1 MCVEAFTPHDAFR
14 LPQSANDGKPTMT
27 TIRDVAK
34 RAGVSVTTASY
45 ALNETGSIGLAT
57 RKRVL
62 AAAEEL
68 NYHPNAFARHLKH
81 RKTQTIGVFIS
92 RFGGSFYE
100 EILEGIHSVIL
111 DTDYEL
117 LVCPESRSPRRMLL
131 HRQVDGAIVFD
142 SKITNDSVL
151 KLASRRFPIV
161 ILDRVLQSEFV
172 LPVLLDNPQGVR
184 EAFSH
189 LYAQGICKMA
199 FVAGAMDSFDN
210 AERMATFLSEAE
222 RHKLDVPVYQGN
234 FTEISGYE
242 VAMTILH
249 ASDLPDA
256 VFCANDQM
264 AIGFLRAMRERGLHA
279 PNDIAVVGFDDI
291 PLTRYMHPSVSTIGT
306 PRFEWGTT
314 AVRQL
319 IDFLENETPFQI
331 HRIPTRFIPRQS
343 SSLHDASERSTG
355 AKNGSVV
362 PPST

>member
-1 MCVEAFTPHDAFR
+1 
-14 LPQSANDGKPTMT
+14 MT

-34 RAGVSVTTASY
+34 RARVSVTTASY
-45 ALNETGSIGLAT
+45 VLNETGSIGEAT

-62 AAAEEL
+62 EAAEEL
-68 NYHPNAFARHLKH
+68 NYHPNAFARHLKK

-117 LVCPESRSPRRMLL
+117 LVCPESRSTRRMLL

-142 SKITNDSVL
+142 SKISNEALL
-151 KLASRRFPIV
+151 KLASRQFPILV
-161 ILDRVLQSEFV
+161 LDRSLQNEFI

-184 EAFSH
+184 EAFGH
-189 LYAQGICKMA
+189 LYGQGFRKMT

-210 AERMATFLSEAE
+210 AERMATFLYEAE
-222 RHKLDVPVYQGN
+222 RHGVKVTVYPGD

-242 VAMTILH
+242 TAMSILQ
-249 ASDLPDA
+249 SQDLPEA

-264 AIGFLRAMRERGLHA
+264 AIGFLRAMKEHGLNA
-279 PNDIAVVGFDDI
+279 PTDIAIIGFDDI
-291 PLTRYMHPSVSTIGT
+291 PLTRYMQPTVSTIGT
-306 PRFEWGTT
+306 SRFQWGAT

-319 IDFLENETPFQI
+319 IDFLENKTPFQL
-331 HRIPTRFIPRQS
+331 HRIPTRFLPRQS
-343 SSLHDASERSTG
+343 STLNEWHGSDFGDMLNGPVLPSST
-355 AKNGSVV
+355 
-362 PPST
+362 